1 MRFKITLKNQ
11 LIAMQ
16 ELIIMSG
23 LYFGLFVIL
32 YMSTDWGFFKILF
45 YPLTF
50 TFVIIYLLPV
60 LILHINY
67 LKYFIKDVYIDE
79 DEIIVENKVIKKK
92 DVQKIIVYATMQY
105 YTGYG
110 GTSLAYNE
118 HYFWIEMILNNGRKI
133 YFTSLLDK
141 KKDKVIES
149 CFIAFEIQKKTVGFS
164 SLLIQ
169 PDNKV

>member
-11 LIAMQ
+11 LIAIQ

-32 YMSTDWGFFKILF
+32 YVSIDWDFFKILF
-45 YPLTF
+45 YPLTL
-50 TFVIIYLLPV
+50 TFVIIYLLPI

-67 LKYFIKDVYIDE
+67 LNYSVKDVYIGE
-79 DEIIVENKVIKKK
+79 DEIIVEDEVIKRK

-141 KKDKVIES
+141 KMDKIIEL
-149 CFIAFEIQKKTVGFS
+149 CFPTFGIQKKTVSFF

-169 PDNKV
+169 PNNKV